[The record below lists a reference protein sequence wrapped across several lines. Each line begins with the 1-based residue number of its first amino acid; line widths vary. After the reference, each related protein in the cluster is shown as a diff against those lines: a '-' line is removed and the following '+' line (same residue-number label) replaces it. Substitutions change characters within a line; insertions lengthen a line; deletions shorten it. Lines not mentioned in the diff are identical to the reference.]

1 MKFLV
6 YGAGVLGSLYAA
18 KLQESGQD
26 VTVLARGRRL
36 EQIREH
42 GIVLVEEGTGVFTTT
57 RVRTIER
64 LEPDDAYDFVLVVMR
79 KNQVG
84 AVLPALAASR
94 ATPNVVF
101 MVNSA
106 TGGDEMISLLGKERV
121 ILGFP
126 GAGGAREGH
135 VVHYRLATA
144 VQPNT
149 FGEPDGRVTERLRQ
163 LGQAFTAAGLPVVF
177 SAHMDAW
184 LKTHVALVSPIAN
197 ALYLAGGDNYR
208 LARTPDGLVLMVRA
222 IKEGLRVL
230 KALNIPIEPAHYR
243 ALLWI
248 PEPVLVGMLRRSMHT
263 EQAELVMARHA
274 NAARDEM
281 EQLAD
286 EFQMLAR
293 KSGLETPAIDALYPY
308 IDPTVPVVAAGTK
321 HLAMD
326 WRGVWLAAGVVS
338 SVLLGVYYWRRR
350 S

>member
-18 KLQESGQD
+18 KLQEAGQD

-36 EQIREH
+36 EQIREY
-42 GIVLVEEGTGVFTTT
+42 GIVLVEEGTGVCSAT
-57 RVRTIER
+57 RVDTVER

-84 AVLPALAASR
+84 AVLPALAANR

-106 TGGDEMISLLGKERV
+106 SGGDEMISVLGKERV

-135 VVHYRLATA
+135 VVHYRLVNA

-149 FGEPDGRVTERLRQ
+149 FGEPDGSMTERLNQ
-163 LGQAFTAAGLPVVF
+163 LGAVFTAAGLPVAF

-208 LARTPDGLVLMVRA
+208 LARTRDGLVLMVRA

-230 KALNIPIEPAHYR
+230 QALNVPIEPAQYR

-248 PEPVLVGMLRRSMHT
+248 PEPVLVGVLRLSMDS
-263 EQAELVMARHA
+263 EWAELVMARHA

-286 EFQMLAR
+286 EFQVLAR
-293 KSGLETPAIDALYPY
+293 QSGLETPAIDALYPY
-308 IDPTVPVVAAGTK
+308 IDPTIPVVPAGTK
-321 HLAMD
+321 RLSMD
-326 WRGVWLAAGVVS
+326 WRGVWLAAGVAS
-338 SVLLGVYYWRRR
+338 SLLLGAYYWRKR